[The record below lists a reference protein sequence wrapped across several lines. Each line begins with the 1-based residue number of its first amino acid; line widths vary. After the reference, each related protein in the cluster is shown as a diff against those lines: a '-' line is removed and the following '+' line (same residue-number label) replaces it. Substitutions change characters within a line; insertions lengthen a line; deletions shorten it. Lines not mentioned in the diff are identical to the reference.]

1 MSKALTDSAPIIA
14 FGRPYTPELMGW
26 FDDFSATGV
35 IDAAG
40 GIVRAALTFNALD
53 ATGNVPSVIPLNQR
67 LGSLDRFGG
76 RINQYKRCPGGAEVR
91 AADGSNVLTGAQQ
104 NKFDCTESARA
115 SGVYPE
121 NKSNP

>member
-1 MSKALTDSAPIIA
+1 MTKALTGSAPIIG

-35 IDAAG
+35 LDAAG
-40 GIVRAALTFNALD
+40 GIVRVALTFNAFDL
-53 ATGNVPSVIPLNQR
+53 TGNVPSFIPLNQR

-76 RINQYKRCPGGAEVR
+76 RINQYRRCPGGAEVR
-91 AADGSNVLTGAQQ
+91 AADGSNVLSASQQ
-104 NKFDCTESARA
+104 KKFDCTESARA

-121 NKSNP
+121 NAGR